1 MICMAVL
8 PSDTFMYKAQR
19 ILTANGYKTEMI
31 RTTTREDGCIF
42 AIKIHGE
49 FEKIRLLLEHERIP
63 VKNLRIER
71 DNA

>member
-8 PSDTFMYKAQR
+8 PSDTFAHKAQR

-42 AIKIHGE
+42 GIRIYGKLETIK
-49 FEKIRLLLEHERIP
+49 LLLEQERIP
-63 VKNLRIER
+63 VKSLRIER
-71 DNA
+71 DNT